1 MKTHLQANKGT
12 NGQAIYSA
20 CSSKYVGNGKLNRN
34 SRSTYRDIPAENIVA
49 FEVFKTVPSADR
61 CSHCM
66 DRGLI
71 MRNSQRARNGKSPVK
86 SLFEGIE
93 GVAQ

>member
-20 CSSKYVGNGKLNRN
+20 CASKYVGSGKLNRN
-34 SRSTYRDIPAENIVA
+34 NRDTYRNIPASNIVD
-49 FEVFKTVPSADR
+49 FEIFKTVPDADR
-61 CSHCM
+61 CAHCM

-71 MRNSQRARNGKSPVK
+71 MRNSQRSRKGLPPVK
-86 SLFEGIE
+86 YLFEGIE
-93 GVAQ
+93 GVAK